1 MALTRIAVGSKR
13 GPKLEAVHEALRQC
27 AHLLA
32 PDDQFE
38 VQGFDVASGVGHTPV
53 SSAESMRGARQRVD
67 ALTQTAA
74 NANESYQFY
83 VGLEGGL
90 DVCNRSDAR
99 SDQGQDTTS
108 RCVFLESWA
117 YVFDGSRGCFG
128 RSGAIE
134 LPETLAHEVLDQGV
148 ELATAIDR
156 FAGMAGVRDGQGAW
170 GVLSRDLITRRDAFC
185 VALLAGFAPFY
196 NARLYR
202 AARAAG

>member
-1 MALTRIAVGSKR
+1 
-13 GPKLEAVHEALRQC
+13 
-27 AHLLA
+27 
-32 PDDQFE
+32 
-38 VQGFDVASGVGHTPV
+38 
-53 SSAESMRGARQRVD
+53 MRGARQRVD

>member
-1 MALTRIAVGSKR
+1 M
-13 GPKLEAVHEALRQC
+13 
-27 AHLLA
+27 
-32 PDDQFE
+32 
-38 VQGFDVASGVGHTPV
+38 
-53 SSAESMRGARQRVD
+53 
-67 ALTQTAA
+67 
-74 NANESYQFY
+74 
-83 VGLEGGL
+83 
-90 DVCNRSDAR
+90 
-99 SDQGQDTTS
+99 
-108 RCVFLESWA
+108 FLESWA